1 MTTRTMTFSPAARMI
16 VVNTLWLAALV
27 AATILGYTE
36 FVFDGDKSRVSF
48 AIVAI
53 LIISLLAVMRGHRAH
68 LKQAAWLCETLG
80 FVGTLIGITIGLS
93 NVDVAALASPDG
105 VIAAGNSLFGG
116 VATAFCSTIVGAFA
130 MLWLWSVGRVVASG
144 EAVKC

>member
-1 MTTRTMTFSPAARMI
+1 MSARLI
-16 VVNTLWLAALV
+16 VINTVWIAALV

-48 AIVAI
+48 AIVVV
-53 LIISLLAVMRGHRAH
+53 LIISLAAAFAGRRAH
-68 LKQAAWLCETLG
+68 INQAAWLCETLG

-93 NVDVAALASPDG
+93 NVDVAALSSPEG

-116 VATAFCSTIVGAFA
+116 VATAFCSTIVGAVA
-130 MLWLWSVGRVVASG
+130 MLWLWSVGRVVANG
-144 EAVKC
+144 EAG

>member
-1 MTTRTMTFSPAARMI
+1 MTKHTMTTSPTARMI

-36 FVFDGDKSRVSF
+36 FVFDGDESRVSY
-48 AIVAI
+48 AIV
-53 LIISLLAVMRGHRAH
+53 LVLAVSLVALMRGHRAH
-68 LKQAAWLCETLG
+68 VNQAAWLCETLG

-93 NVDVAALASPDG
+93 NVDVAALSSPEG

-130 MLWLWSVGRVVASG
+130 MLWIWSVGRVVVSG
-144 EAVKC
+144 EDG